1 MHTVKVIHD
10 HVSKNHKGRESKS
23 IERITICYFS
33 NCPGDTF
40 IYAPTYNFD
49 SPTYNFYNIRTLI
62 AQTRDPINI
71 LGDVAIQAAVGS
83 PGTGTAV
90 KRNYRAGVP

>member
-40 IYAPTYNFD
+40 IYAPTYNF
-49 SPTYNFYNIRTLI
+49 YNIRTLI

-71 LGDVAIQAAVGS
+71 LGDVAI
-83 PGTGTAV
+83 
-90 KRNYRAGVP
+90 